1 MARCCHWQTYAAESG
16 RAEPLRVL
24 RALHHAH
31 ALAELWDLG
40 GHGAIGRMHDCH
52 ALMRVPGA
60 QGRFASF
67 GHFTTPSH
75 WQNFGIVAG
84 VALALAGGLFGYREV
99 TESRRRHKYNRAL
112 EAVQNMK

>member
-1 MARCCHWQTYAAESG
+1 MGDTRSCGTFA
-16 RAEPLRVL
+16 
-24 RALHHAH
+24 
-31 ALAELWDLG
+31 
-40 GHGAIGRMHDCH
+40 
-52 ALMRVPGA
+52 GA

-84 VALALAGGLFGYREV
+84 VALALAGALFGYREV